1 MEIDKNTATMN
12 SQTEG
17 LVLATFL
24 EDQSMKNNR
33 EFGEQIQFT
42 TFSNG
47 STTVIKH
54 ASQRPQIRR
63 ISRGTL
69 KLAAIQSD
77 EKVGQSLAVKIAK
90 TLVGKT
96 HTETQSSNRMLHT
109 VYPSGLTPIE
119 NPNIESQDHESDTP
133 LVYGKPWQDEDSVIF
148 APIHRVTTL
157 ITIHNAVRNSSTWG
171 QFREKVSDSIYRE
184 AVSASGNDHEP
195 LSNDH
200 LEIGAYDDGD
210 WPGFL
215 AQEMI
220 NWMPKDAQALGI
232 IKPTIFNG
240 DYLLLNEDDLDQIIG
255 ILTLKGY
262 QIVQNE
268 SSLRKAMDLPT

>member
-1 MEIDKNTATMN
+1 
-12 SQTEG
+12 
-17 LVLATFL
+17 
-24 EDQSMKNNR
+24 MKD
-33 EFGEQIQFT
+33 
-42 TFSNG
+42 
-47 STTVIKH
+47 
-54 ASQRPQIRR
+54 
-63 ISRGTL
+63 
-69 KLAAIQSD
+69 SD
-77 EKVGQSLAVKIAK
+77 EVTDSKASDRI
-90 TLVGKT
+90 
-96 HTETQSSNRMLHT
+96 LHK
-109 VYPSGLTPIE
+109 VYPSGLPPIE
-119 NPNIESQDHESDTP
+119 NPNLERQDHQIDTP
-133 LVYGKPWQDEDSVIF
+133 LIYGKPWQDEDSVIF

-157 ITIHNAVRNSSTWG
+157 TTIHDAVRSSSRWG
-171 QFREKVSDSIYRE
+171 QFREKVSDSIYRQ
-184 AVSASGNDHEP
+184 AVSVSGNDHEP
-195 LSNDH
+195 LPNDH
-200 LEIGAYDDGD
+200 LEIEAYDDGD